1 MANTTIDPAIL
12 KRAQA
17 WLDDK
22 NIDNDTKARIT
33 KMIEND
39 PAELAES
46 FYCDLEFGTGGL
58 RGIMGDGTNR
68 MNKYTVGMATQGL
81 ANYLKKVFANDN
93 EIRLAIAYD
102 CRNNSTYFAKIAA
115 EVLSANGITVFLFEH
130 LRPTPELSF
139 AVRYLHCH
147 SGIVITASH
156 NPKEYNGYKVYWND
170 GAQLVPPHDKNV
182 ITEVQKIAT
191 IGDVNFT
198 GDPMKINM
206 IGESI
211 DKEFL
216 KASKSYSLAPEVIV
230 SQKNMKIVYTP
241 LHGTG
246 ITLVPQALK
255 NYGFQNI
262 HIVEEQAVTDG
273 NFPTVVSPNPEEKA
287 AMKMAMEKALA
298 INADLVLA
306 TDPDADRIGVGLRDL
321 DGNYILLNGNQTAS
335 LLTYYLIKQW
345 QAKGKL
351 TGNEYIVKT
360 IVTTE
365 LIGDIARSAGVEYF
379 DVLTGFKWIA
389 EVIRNLEGKKTFI
402 GGGEESYG
410 FMIGDFVRDKDA
422 ITACSIFA
430 ECAAWAASKGKS
442 LYELLLDIYLE
453 YGLYKENL
461 VNVIRK
467 GMSGQAEIKAM
478 MEGFRANPPKEIAG
492 SKVKLMNDYE
502 LSQAT
507 DIASGKITPI
517 KITKSDVL
525 QFFLEDGSKISM
537 RPSGTEPKIKFYF
550 SVRANLAAVADF
562 KKVEA
567 KLDGR
572 IEEIIVAM
580 GLR

>member
-1 MANTTIDPAIL
+1 MANTPIDPAIL

-17 WLDDK
+17 WLTDT
-22 NIDNDTKARIT
+22 NIDEETKARIS

-102 CRNNSTYFAKIAA
+102 CRNNSSYFSNIVAD
-115 EVLSANGITVFLFEH
+115 VLSANGIIVYLFKE

-147 SGIVITASH
+147 SGIMVTASH

-182 ITEVQKIAT
+182 IAEVQKIAS
-191 IGDVNFT
+191 IGEVNFA

-206 IGESI
+206 LDESI

-216 KASKSYSLAPEVIV
+216 RISKTYSLAPEVIAK
-230 SQKNMKIVYTP
+230 SKNMKIVYTP

-246 ITLVPQALK
+246 ITLVPKGLR
-255 NYGFQNI
+255 NYGFENI
-262 HIVEEQAVTDG
+262 HIVEEQAITDG
-273 NFPTVVSPNPEEKA
+273 NFPTVKSPNPEEKA
-287 AMKMAMEKALA
+287 AMQMAMDLA
-298 INADLVLA
+298 RKIDADLVLA
-306 TDPDADRIGVGLRDL
+306 TDPDADRIGVGLKDM
-321 DGNYILLNGNQTAS
+321 DGNYILLNGNQTAAI
-335 LLTYYLIKQW
+335 LTYYLIKQW
-345 QAKGKL
+345 EAKGKL

-360 IVTTE
+360 IVTSE

-389 EVIRNLEGKKTFI
+389 EVIRNMEGKKKFI

-410 FMIGDFVRDKDA
+410 YMIGDFVRDKDA

-461 VNVIRK
+461 VNIVRK
-467 GMSGQAEIKAM
+467 GMSGQSEIKAM
-478 MEGFRANPPKEIAG
+478 MEGYRTNPPKEIAG
-492 SKVKLMNDYE
+492 SKVKLMNDFA

-507 DIASGKITPI
+507 DIHTGKISPI
-517 KITKSDVL
+517 ELTKSDVL

-550 SVRANLAAVADF
+550 SVRSHLNDISSF
-562 KKVEA
+562 KATEA

-572 IEEIIVAM
+572 IDEIIVAM